1 MAQNDTGFSASDVH
15 AQLPRLPDVILGE
28 AHQIAARNA
37 EMYREPPP
45 PHLSALKSVST
56 TLPHQ
61 AEVLEGQRQLP
72 KVPRDLRIKVQESGG
87 R

>member
-1 MAQNDTGFSASDVH
+1 MTPGF
-15 AQLPRLPDVILGE
+15 LPPTLMVCRRVFQTSFWVKHIKLRRATPKCT
-28 AHQIAARNA
+28 AN
-37 EMYREPPP
+37 PPP

-87 R
+87 